1 MRRNR
6 QQKQH
11 RSQRNIERVR
21 TNIPET
27 ISDNLKSVVS
37 GRYNVTEKLPS
48 EQKRKLKI
56 QQQRENTNE
65 LNKTITNNDSEVQN
79 FLASGKS

>member
-11 RSQRNIERVR
+11 KSQRNIERVR

-37 GRYNVTEKLPS
+37 ERYNVTEKLPS

-65 LNKTITNNDSEVQN
+65 QNHNKQCGEVQN